1 MSNNQEEALAT
12 VITAND
18 LGSAAQEGVQRAL
31 ACRKQAVE
39 LSAKEIEHVSGAM
52 MPVMSAIFDPIRD
65 PIIAL
70 PRPPITIGLIS
81 PIPMPRVPL
90 ETM

>member
-1 MSNNQEEALAT
+1 MSNNQKEALAT

-18 LGSAAQEGVQRAL
+18 LASAAQEGVQRAL

-52 MPVMSAIFDPIRD
+52 MPVMSDPIRD
-65 PIIAL
+65 PIIAQ